1 MNDGAVSSRV
11 FGGNPGEPVP
21 EVDPEDLKVLWLKQQ
36 ELQARHPGQQMAI
49 GMDLVQRICKPGAD
63 IPAIGYRVSMLWL
76 LSQIAPVQFAT
87 FMRDGQ
93 LIDTAFRAAATVPV
107 KWVGEGIT
115 DQSPFDVGE
124 FLRLCSET

>member
-1 MNDGAVSSRV
+1 M
-11 FGGNPGEPVP
+11 P